1 MQVYITCMEKTQVHV
16 YNMRGWCKYCQYN
29 LPIVSMVQMNGYHV
43 KYVFLQCD
51 SIVCIFVSVG
61 V

>member
-1 MQVYITCMEKTQVHV
+1 MEKTQVHV